1 MGSETFEKDLLE
13 ACKATGATICFD
25 AIGSGDI
32 AGKILGC
39 MERALTSVEPYSV
52 YGSST
57 HKQVYIYGKLGSE
70 PVSLGGGY
78 GMAWGV
84 SGWLLLPFIAKASPA
99 VVQAMQMRV
108 AAEITTTFAS
118 SYFKEVDLSGSVDPE
133 IVKLFAKQATGEKVL
148 IKM

>member
-57 HKQVYIYGKLGSE
+57 HKQVCIYGKLGSE
-70 PVSLGGGY
+70 PVSLGGWY

-84 SGWLLLPFIAKASPA
+84 SGWLLAGFLGKAGPRVKA
-99 VVQAMQMRV
+99 MRERVV
-108 AAEITTTFAS
+108 AEITTT
-118 SYFKEVDLSGSVDPE
+118 
-133 IVKLFAKQATGEKVL
+133 
-148 IKM
+148 